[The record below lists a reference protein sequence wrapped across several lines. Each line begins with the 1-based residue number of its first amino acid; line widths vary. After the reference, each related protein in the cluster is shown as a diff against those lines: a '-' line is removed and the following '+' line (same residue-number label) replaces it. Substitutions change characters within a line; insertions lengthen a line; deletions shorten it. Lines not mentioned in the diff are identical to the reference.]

1 MIRPILLA
9 EDSEDDAIL
18 IQATLRKAEV
28 LNPVLA
34 VSDGVQ
40 AIAYLKGHGFY
51 ADRVSFPLPAVVLLD
66 LKMPHKNGFQ
76 VLEWWKTQ
84 PQLKDILIVVLSG
97 YYDLESIR
105 YAYSL
110 GARSFLIKPCKV
122 EDIMNLRQAFAGS
135 WNEPATSLPPQ
146 GEMKITGS
154 TTGRGPRN

>member
-34 VSDGVQ
+34 VSNGAQ
-40 AIAYLKGHGFY
+40 AIAYLKGEKFY
-51 ADRVSFPLPAVVLLD
+51 ADRNLFPLPGVILLD
-66 LKMPHKNGFQ
+66 LKMPHKNGFE
-76 VLEWWKTQ
+76 VLEWWKNQ
-84 PQLKDILIVVLSG
+84 PQLSEILIVVLSG

-122 EDIMNLRQAFAGS
+122 EDIINLRQAFSGAWNHSAPGTPIKPGS
-135 WNEPATSLPPQ
+135 WR
-146 GEMKITGS
+146 KIG
-154 TTGRGPRN
+154 

>member
-1 MIRPILLA
+1 MLRPILLA

-18 IQATLRKAEV
+18 IQATLKTAGV
-28 LNPVLA
+28 LNPVLT

-51 ADRVSFPLPAVVLLD
+51 TDRVLFPLPAVILLD

-84 PQLKDILIVVLSG
+84 PQLKDILVVVLSV
-97 YYDLESIR
+97 YHDLESIR

-122 EDIMNLRQAFAGS
+122 DDIINLKQAFSGA
-135 WNEPATSLPPQ
+135 WNQSAAPSMNAPGTQP
-146 GEMKITGS
+146 KTG
-154 TTGRGPRN
+154 

>member
-1 MIRPILLA
+1 MIKPILLA

-18 IQATLRKAEV
+18 IQVTLKRAEV

-40 AIAYLKGHGFY
+40 AVAYLKGDKFY
-51 ADRVSFPLPAVVLLD
+51 ADRNLFPLPGIILLD
-66 LKMPHKNGFQ
+66 LKMPHKNGFE
-76 VLEWWKTQ
+76 VLEWWKMQ
-84 PQLKDILIVVLSG
+84 PHLKDILIVVLSG

-122 EDIMNLRQAFAGS
+122 EDIINLRQAFSGIWNHAAPGIPPNPGLNLPGS
-135 WNEPATSLPPQ
+135 WPEV
-146 GEMKITGS
+146 G
-154 TTGRGPRN
+154 